1 MRFELLRTTAKFG
14 VYNPREE
21 KNKGPA
27 CDIPFEV
34 TVGADLL
41 SMLVPAQEQELEE
54 GAENVVTLPT
64 EDRLVAELYSEE
76 GYVRRPAM
84 SPLHINRKPE
94 GVTVGI
100 WDQEAP
106 DADPL
111 VLKPCR
117 FTTLQV
123 QLISPHQLI
132 LTGKIQY
139 SKYTDSELIRINALM
154 NSSHD
159 ISWEI
164 EQQDLFEEKPEDD
177 GSGEAAGE
185 QDDENPEE

>member
-1 MRFELLRTTAKFG
+1 MKFELTRTTATFG

-41 SMLVPAQEQELEE
+41 SMLVPAQEQEPGE
-54 GAENVVTLPT
+54 GAENVVSLVT

-76 GYVRRPAM
+76 GYVRRPAI

-94 GVTVGI
+94 GVMVKI

-106 DADPL
+106 EAEPL
-111 VLKPCR
+111 ILQPCR
-117 FTTLQV
+117 FTTLQAAL
-123 QLISPHQLI
+123 QSPHQI
-132 LTGKIQY
+132 VLTGKIQY
-139 SKYTDSELIRINALM
+139 SGYTDSELVRINALM
-154 NSSHD
+154 NSTHD
-159 ISWEI
+159 LAWEI
-164 EQQDLFEEKPEDD
+164 EQQDMFEETSVETTGEEDD
-177 GSGEAAGE
+177 
-185 QDDENPEE
+185 QQTEE

>member
-1 MRFELLRTTAKFG
+1 MKFELTRTTATFG

-41 SMLVPAQEQELEE
+41 SMLVPAQEELPEE

-76 GYVRRPAM
+76 GYVRRPAI

-94 GVTVGI
+94 GVTVKI

-111 VLKPCR
+111 VLQPCR
-117 FTTLQV
+117 FTTLQAEL
-123 QLISPHQLI
+123 QSPHQI
-132 LTGKIQY
+132 VLTGKIQH
-139 SKYTDSELIRINALM
+139 SKYSDSELVRISHLM
-154 NSSHD
+154 NSTHD

-164 EQQDLFEEKPEDD
+164 EQGDMFEEND
-177 GSGEAAGE
+177 GAASAGEGEAQQEAE
-185 QDDENPEE
+185 DPEE